1 MENELPLTQG
11 TCRFCGQTKLLKT
24 VGDITQSQADEMAT
38 EGCDCVDAKIWQN
51 RQSKINKAKEWARL
65 RFEHTPN
72 ILSIFFEA
80 FELVTN
86 HDIEKCSIR
95 EEDWTHN
102 IFLDS
107 DGFLNVKS
115 SKKVEEEVDFS

>member
-1 MENELPLTQG
+1 MDELPLTQG
-11 TCRFCGQTKLLKT
+11 TCRFCGQTKMIKT

-38 EGCDCVDAKIWQN
+38 EGCDCKEAKVWQN
-51 RQSKINKAKEWARL
+51 RQSKINKAEEWARL

-86 HDIEKCSIR
+86 HDIEKVSIR

>member
-1 MENELPLTQG
+1 MDELPLTQG

-38 EGCDCVDAKIWQN
+38 EGCDCSDAKVWQN
-51 RQSKINKAKEWARL
+51 RQSKISKAKEWARL
-65 RFEHTPN
+65 RFERTPN

-86 HDIEKCSIR
+86 HDIEKVSIR

>member
-1 MENELPLTQG
+1 MDELPLTQG
-11 TCRFCGQTKLLKT
+11 TCRFCGQTKMIKT

-38 EGCDCVDAKIWQN
+38 EGCDCKEAKVWQN

-86 HDIEKCSIR
+86 HDIEKVSIR

>member
-1 MENELPLTQG
+1 
-11 TCRFCGQTKLLKT
+11 
-24 VGDITQSQADEMAT
+24 MAT

-51 RQSKINKAKEWARL
+51 RQSKIKKAKEWAKN
-65 RFEHTPN
+65 RFEKTPN

-80 FELVTN
+80 FELITN
-86 HDIEKCSIR
+86 HDIEKVAIK
-95 EEDWTHN
+95 EGDWTHN

>member
-11 TCRFCGQTKLLKT
+11 TCRFCGQTKMIRT

-38 EGCDCVDAKIWQN
+38 EGCDCKEAKVWQN
-51 RQSKINKAKEWARL
+51 RQSKINKAKEWAKL
-65 RFEHTPN
+65 RFEKTPN

-86 HDIEKCSIR
+86 HDIEKVSIR

>member
-11 TCRFCGQTKLLKT
+11 TCRFCGQTKMIKT

-38 EGCDCVDAKIWQN
+38 EGCDCKEAKVWQN
-51 RQSKINKAKEWARL
+51 RQSKINKAKEWAKL
-65 RFEHTPN
+65 RFEKTPN

-86 HDIEKCSIR
+86 HDIEKVSIR

>member
-1 MENELPLTQG
+1 MENELPLTQE

-38 EGCDCVDAKIWQN
+38 EGCDCVDAKIWQH
-51 RQSKINKAKEWARL
+51 RQSKIKKAREWAKY
-65 RFEHTPN
+65 RFEKTPN

-80 FELVTN
+80 FELITN
-86 HDIEKCSIR
+86 NDIEKVSIR
-95 EEDWTHN
+95 EEEWTHN

-107 DGFLNVKS
+107 DGFLTVKS

>member
-1 MENELPLTQG
+1 MEELPLTQG
-11 TCRFCGQTKLLKT
+11 TCRFFGQTKMSKN

-38 EGCDCVDAKIWQN
+38 EGCDCKEAKVWQN

-86 HDIEKCSIR
+86 HDIEKVSIR

>member
-1 MENELPLTQG
+1 MDELPLTQG
-11 TCRFCGQTKLLKT
+11 TCRFCGQTKMIKT

-38 EGCDCVDAKIWQN
+38 EGCDCKEAKVWQN

-86 HDIEKCSIR
+86 HDIEKVSIR

-115 SKKVEEEVDFS
+115 SKKVEEVVDFS

>member
-1 MENELPLTQG
+1 MENLPLTQG
-11 TCRFCGQTKLLKT
+11 TCRFCGQTKMIRT

-38 EGCDCVDAKIWQN
+38 EGCDCKEAKVWQN

-86 HDIEKCSIR
+86 HDIEKVSIR